1 MTKVDTRFQKLQ
13 DLEKT
18 FNAAL
23 TILHRVR
30 SWLNIYEED
39 ITDVQVKALRTTIYK
54 VYVVLFIIPGKSE
67 L

>member
-1 MTKVDTRFQKLQ
+1 MKKVDNRFQELQ

-30 SWLNIYEED
+30 SWISIRQQDLA
-39 ITDVQVKALRTTIYK
+39 DVQVKYEAYN
-54 VYVVLFIIPGKSE
+54 
-67 L
+67 